1 MLIERTAHD
10 EAHSLAAVGLDRDWP
25 KLRRTVDGA
34 IDYAWY
40 IDRSRAARSRAVAAA
55 LDHAFAA
62 LSSWLKRHV
71 LTPLRE
77 RRERSRAIAELASL
91 DDHMLHDIGLSRSGI
106 YYAVDHGRD
115 DIPEAANENAP
126 RRNAA

>member
-1 MLIERTAHD
+1 MLIERTAHI
-10 EAHSLAAVGLDRDWP
+10 EGHSLIAVGLDRDWP

-40 IDRSRAARSRAVAAA
+40 IDRSRAARSRAICDA
-55 LDHAFAA
+55 LGHAFAA
-62 LSSWLKRHV
+62 LSRWLEHHV

-77 RRERSRAIAELASL
+77 RSARRRAVSELASL
-91 DDHMLHDIGLSRSGI
+91 DDHMLHDLGVSRSGI
-106 YYAVDHGRD
+106 EYAVDHGRE
-115 DIPEAANENAP
+115 DIPDAANENAP